1 MSRFVLASLAA
12 ALLCACA
19 TRVDSTDQFDEMEFR
34 TGSNIPRLTPA
45 SDRVTSYSRE
55 AMEDFQRGTGSVMK
69 RDPDSRR

>member
-19 TRVDSTDQFDEMEFR
+19 TRIDSNDQFDDMEFR

-45 SDRVTSYSRE
+45 SDRVTRFSRE
-55 AMEDFQRGTGSVMK
+55 AMQDFQRGTGSVMK